1 MKIVFKGLA
10 FAGLLLCFTQVQAAN
25 FPPPGSGD
33 FLMSLEQSD
42 NDLLVLR
49 MANLQQEGTSV
60 SLHDLDGNLY
70 FREYIKDH
78 NGYSMK
84 VDITAVPEGRYIM
97 RVQQK
102 GVNKSQ
108 VIYKGEDGILISQ
121 VNTSK

>member
-10 FAGLLLCFTQVQAAN
+10 FASLLLCLTQVQAAN
-25 FPPPGSGD
+25 TIPSTDGG
-33 FLMSLEQSD
+33 FLMSLTETGE
-42 NDLLVLR
+42 NLLVLR
-49 MANLQQEGTSV
+49 MANLQQVGTSV
-60 SLHDLDGNLY
+60 SLHDLDGNVY

-84 VDITAVPEGRYIM
+84 VDISAVPEGRYIM

-102 GVNKSQ
+102 GVNKTQ
-108 VIYKGEDGILISQ
+108 VIYKSEDQLLISH